1 MVRIFMKKLNKKNQK
16 KRTLFTKPKILA
28 LLLFAAVG
36 SWLIYTSFA
45 ATTGNF
51 KHPGVLL
58 SKGQIDFIKTKVN
71 TNAQPW
77 KSAFDQMSGGF
88 LASKNYVPKPVP
100 KLQCTTSGLANAYPQ
115 LGCTDLNNDSAA
127 VYTQALM
134 WQLTGDQ
141 AYANKAV
148 EIMNAWSSTLKEA
161 PLDDPNGSDPKND
174 AEFFQNRLLLG
185 WSAESMVRGAE
196 IIRHSNAGWKQE
208 DIDKFENML
217 RTIYYP
223 QLSQGWTGSNN
234 GGATWADGLVNM
246 GVLLNDKDMYDMGI
260 QHWKQNTRSMVYLK
274 TDGDLPL
281 PYLSPRDNKYKVISY
296 YSPTQYVNGLEGE
309 TCRDMGHT
317 FMGLGAMTNVAET
330 AYIQGTH
337 DLYSDPEFK
346 ERFIAGYELN
356 AGYLNELLDY
366 MATNNITDTTL
377 FDDNPSSSPRNA
389 TIANWK
395 PVNFPCN
402 DFKVGGSSAFLG
414 NEIALN
420 HFSNRLNI
428 AMPNTKK
435 LAERKRPQ
443 KGGNH
448 LFYETL
454 THANTG
460 NAGITPTEI
469 LPPPAPLPLTTM
481 TLNGVTQGSTVSSP
495 IRLSAVVANAPNF
508 DRIEFKVD
516 GILINSDRTA
526 PYCLS
531 GDANGAC
538 IDYTI
543 AAGTHIVSATLFYD
557 TTKTIAK
564 DVFFTV
570 SQPPV
575 VTPQDT
581 TAPTPPTNITR
592 AFRTDLANFRYV
604 LNIKWTA
611 SQDNVGGT
619 GIKEYQISRNGKLI
633 GINGPTSTSFA
644 DTTIGLNIAYT
655 YSIVAIDGATPPNAS
670 TPGTTTAK
678 ASCILVWCSI
688 K

>member
-1 MVRIFMKKLNKKNQK
+1 
-16 KRTLFTKPKILA
+16 
-28 LLLFAAVG
+28 
-36 SWLIYTSFA
+36 
-45 ATTGNF
+45 
-51 KHPGVLL
+51 
-58 SKGQIDFIKTKVN
+58 
-71 TNAQPW
+71 
-77 KSAFDQMSGGF
+77 
-88 LASKNYVPKPVP
+88 
-100 KLQCTTSGLANAYPQ
+100 
-115 LGCTDLNNDSAA
+115 
-127 VYTQALM
+127 
-134 WQLTGDQ
+134 
-141 AYANKAV
+141 
-148 EIMNAWSSTLKEA
+148 
-161 PLDDPNGSDPKND
+161 
-174 AEFFQNRLLLG
+174 
-185 WSAESMVRGAE
+185 
-196 IIRHSNAGWKQE
+196 
-208 DIDKFENML
+208 
-217 RTIYYP
+217 
-223 QLSQGWTGSNN
+223 
-234 GGATWADGLVNM
+234 
-246 GVLLNDKDMYDMGI
+246 
-260 QHWKQNTRSMVYLK
+260 
-274 TDGDLPL
+274 
-281 PYLSPRDNKYKVISY
+281 
-296 YSPTQYVNGLEGE
+296 
-309 TCRDMGHT
+309 
-317 FMGLGAMTNVAET
+317 MGLGAMTNVAET
-330 AYIQGTH
+330 SYIQGTH

-356 AGYLNELLDY
+356 AGYVNELLDY
-366 MATNNITDTTL
+366 MAANNITDTTL

-414 NEIALN
+414 TEIALN

-460 NAGITPTEI
+460 NAGITPTVI
-469 LPPPAPLPLTTM
+469 VPPPAPLPDTTM
-481 TLNGVTQGSTVSSP
+481 ALNGVTQGSLVSSP

-538 IDYTI
+538 NDYTI

-604 LNIKWTA
+604 LNLKWTA

-619 GIKEYQISRNGKLI
+619 GIKEYQIRRNGKLI
-633 GINGPTSTSFA
+633 GINSPTSTSFA
-644 DTTIGLNIAYT
+644 DTTIGLNISYT
-655 YSIVAIDGATPPNAS
+655 YSIIAIDGATPPNAS
-670 TPGTTTAK
+670 TPGTTTVK
-678 ASCILVWCSI
+678 ASCVLVWCSI